1 MKLYRPYIAVMF
13 NWNKEKRSTDI
24 IYFHLREGKEK
35 SFIAHTRLNFI
46 YEKEYLRVYKYM
58 KLGKNSNFYM
68 KPREVTEDLREAE
81 YIIIPDV
88 DSPWNNKAF
97 LEYCKTFK
105 ISKARMATLCRTCL
119 DRRYKWTS
127 LEKDSVI
134 YKGQRICDYCSKKE
148 LTQELQRSNL
158 VVSGGLTKFYQQQ
171 VEREGNLDVVLENI
185 SFGSEQDPIRNP
197 DSTLFDIIEPIKE
210 ETGLAVNKIKGIPTR
225 FRDLLIAEGIKTLL
239 PIQEKSIEKG
249 LFQNNDLL
257 VVAGTTSGKTLV
269 GELAGVTKALQK
281 KKFVYLSPLVALT
294 NQKHEQFKKRYKKIG
309 LNTAVRVGMSRIKVE
324 GEFTPIID
332 DDIRNSDIIVA
343 TYEAFDFL
351 LRDGRSKAI
360 GDIGVIVVD
369 EVQMLVSE
377 GRGFRL
383 NGLIARLKALFPSA
397 QFIYLSATIGNPDEL
412 AEDLD
417 AETVLYLARPVPLER
432 HAIITENDAD
442 RFKHLF
448 KLCLREE
455 RITSS
460 TGYKGQT
467 LVFTNS
473 RRNCEKLAKNLKT
486 KGVSSTYYH
495 AGLTFRKRK
504 IVEKG
509 FEKGRFSTVVTTIA
523 LGAGVDFP
531 ASMVIFENLA
541 MGINWLS
548 VAEFHQMLGRAGR
561 LGFHD
566 KGKAYLLVEPGR
578 KIFIGQK
585 ETEEQIAFE
594 LLTLPIEDVDPV
606 LDTIEEEEEILA
618 TVVAFKDVNIS
629 QDKMIFANILGRTT
643 PLSDNMSALRKMK
656 MIYVENKTIFPTDLG
671 KAVSLSFLAPSY
683 ALRLVQE
690 IQRSKKK
697 YLADDLALTL
707 AVKIQT
713 FRSAH
718 LSPKIHG
725 EIERA
730 LKSNISTNIFSG
742 TILDLYTGNSWGRRN
757 PTQAILETF
766 SKWTAHIFTCK
777 CLDKPFCDCGEIN
790 FSKMI
795 FELRQKGYSPSR
807 ISEEMR
813 KENNIQLYPGDVY
826 SWLDSLVHHLQ
837 AIQRLAEVM
846 DKDELKQSAH
856 KFAKQIENPNRNQK
870 KQKS

>member
-1 MKLYRPYIAVMF
+1 MKLPKPYIAVMF
-13 NWNKEKRSTDI
+13 NWNKEKLSSDI
-24 IYFHLREGKEK
+24 IYFYLGGKEK
-35 SFIAHTRLNFI
+35 SFVAHTRLNFT
-46 YEKEYLRVYKYM
+46 YEKDYLRVYKYM
-58 KLGKNSNFYM
+58 KLGKNSNFHM
-68 KPREVTEDLREAE
+68 KPRAATEDLREAE
-81 YIIIPDV
+81 YILIPDL
-88 DSPWNNKAF
+88 DLPWNNKSF
-97 LEYCKTFK
+97 LEYCTTFK
-105 ISKARMATLCRTCL
+105 ISKARIATLCRTCL
-119 DRRYKWTS
+119 DQRNKWTS
-127 LEKDSVI
+127 LENDSVI

-171 VEREGNLDVVLENI
+171 AEREGNLDVVLENI

-197 DSTLFDIIEPIKE
+197 NSTLFDVIEPVKQ
-210 ETGLAVNKIKGIPTR
+210 ETSLSVNKIKGLPTK
-225 FRDLLIAEGIKTLL
+225 FQNLLVAEGIKTLL
-239 PIQEKSIEKG
+239 PVQEISLEKG
-249 LFQNNDLL
+249 LLRNTNLL
-257 VVAGTTSGKTLV
+257 VVAGTTSGKTLI

-294 NQKHEQFKKRYKKIG
+294 NQKYEQFKRRYKKIG

-351 LRDGRSKAI
+351 LRDGRSKAL
-360 GDIGVIVVD
+360 GDIGVIVID
-369 EVQMLVSE
+369 EVQMIVSE

-397 QFIYLSATIGNPDEL
+397 QFIYLSATIGNPDGL

-417 AETVLYLARPVPLER
+417 AETVLYLARPIPLER
-432 HAIITENDAD
+432 HAIITENEGN
-442 RFKHLF
+442 RFKNLF
-448 KLCLREE
+448 KLCQREE
-455 RITSS
+455 RIKSS

-467 LVFTNS
+467 MVFTNS
-473 RRNCEKLAKNLKT
+473 RRSCEKLAKDLKR
-486 KGVSSTYYH
+486 KGIFSTYYH

-504 IVEKG
+504 EVERG
-509 FEKGRFSTVVTTIA
+509 FEKGKYSTVVTTIA

-531 ASMVIFENLA
+531 ASTVIFENLA

-566 KGKAYLLVEPGR
+566 RGKAYLLVEPGR

-594 LLTLPIEDVDPV
+594 LLTQPIEDVDPI
-606 LDTIEEEEEILA
+606 LEITEEEEEILA
-618 TVVAFKDVNIS
+618 TIVAFKDVNIS
-629 QDKMIFANILGRTT
+629 QDKMIFANILGRTS
-643 PLSDNMSALRKMK
+643 PLSENMNALKKMK

-683 ALRLVQE
+683 AIRLVQE
-690 IQRSKKK
+690 IQHSKKK
-697 YLADDLALTL
+697 DLADDLALTL
-707 AVKIQT
+707 AAKIQP
-713 FRSAH
+713 FRAAH

-730 LKSNISTNIFSG
+730 IKSTISTNIFSG
-742 TILDLYTGNSWGRRN
+742 TVLDLYSGNSWGRRN
-757 PTQAILETF
+757 PTQAIIETF
-766 SKWTAHIFTCK
+766 SKWTTNIFTCK
-777 CLDKPFCDCGEIN
+777 CLDKPFCDCGQIN

-795 FELRQKGYSPSR
+795 FELRRKGYSPSR

-837 AIQRLAEVM
+837 AIQRLADVM
-846 DKDELKQSAH
+846 DKEELKQSAQ
-856 KFAKQIENPNRNQK
+856 KFAKQVENPNKTQIK
-870 KQKS
+870 K

>member
-1 MKLYRPYIAVMF
+1 MKLPKPYIAVMF
-13 NWNKEKRSTDI
+13 NWNKEKLSSDI
-24 IYFHLREGKEK
+24 IYFYLGGKDK
-35 SFIAHTRLNFI
+35 GFVAHTRLNFT
-46 YEKEYLRVYKYM
+46 YEKDYLRVYKYM
-58 KLGKNSNFYM
+58 KLGKNSNFHM
-68 KPREVTEDLREAE
+68 KPRAATEDLREAE
-81 YIIIPDV
+81 YIIIPDT
-88 DSPWNNKAF
+88 DLPWNNKAF
-97 LEYCKTFK
+97 LEYCTTFK
-105 ISKARMATLCRTCL
+105 ISKARIATLCRTCL
-119 DRRYKWTS
+119 DQRNKWTS
-127 LEKDSVI
+127 LENDSII
-134 YKGQRICDYCSKKE
+134 YKGQRICEYCSKKE
-148 LTQELQRSNL
+148 LTQELHRSNL

-171 VEREGNLDVVLENI
+171 AEREGNLDVVLENI

-197 DSTLFDIIEPIKE
+197 NSTLFDIVEPVKQ
-210 ETGLAVNKIKGIPTR
+210 ETSLAVNKIKGLPTK
-225 FRDLLIAEGIKTLL
+225 FQDLLIADGIKTLL
-239 PIQEKSIEKG
+239 PVQEISLEKG
-249 LFQNNDLL
+249 LLRNSNLL
-257 VVAGTTSGKTLV
+257 VIAGTTSGKTLI

-294 NQKHEQFKKRYKKIG
+294 NQKYEQFKKRYKKIG

-351 LRDGRSKAI
+351 LRDGRSKAL
-360 GDIGVIVVD
+360 GDIGVIVID
-369 EVQMLVSE
+369 EVQMIVSE

-397 QFIYLSATIGNPDEL
+397 QFIYLSATIGNPEGL

-417 AETVLYLARPVPLER
+417 AETVLYLARPIPLER
-432 HAIITENDAD
+432 HAIITENERD
-442 RFKHLF
+442 RFKNLF
-448 KLCLREE
+448 KLCQREE
-455 RITSS
+455 KIKSS

-467 LVFTNS
+467 MVFTNS
-473 RRNCEKLAKNLKT
+473 RRNCERLAKDLKR
-486 KGVSSTYYH
+486 KGIFSTYYH

-504 IVEKG
+504 EVERG
-509 FEKGRFSTVVTTIA
+509 FEKGKYSTVVTTIA

-531 ASMVIFENLA
+531 ASTVIFENLA

-594 LLTLPIEDVDPV
+594 LLTQPIEDVDPV
-606 LDTIEEEEEILA
+606 LEITEEEEEILA

-629 QDKMIFANILGRTT
+629 QDKMIFANILGRTS
-643 PLSDNMSALRKMK
+643 PLSENMSALKKMK

-683 ALRLVQE
+683 AIRLVQE

-697 YLADDLALTL
+697 NLADDLALTL
-707 AVKIQT
+707 AAKIQP

-725 EIERA
+725 EIERTI
-730 LKSNISTNIFSG
+730 KSTISTNIFSG
-742 TILDLYTGNSWGRRN
+742 TVLDLYSGNSWSRRS
-757 PTQAILETF
+757 PTQAIIETF
-766 SKWTAHIFTCK
+766 SKWTINIFTCK

-837 AIQRLAEVM
+837 AIQRLADVL
-846 DKDELKQSAH
+846 DKDELKQSAQ
-856 KFAKQIENPNRNQK
+856 KLAKQIENPNKTQIK
-870 KQKS
+870 K